1 VKRVRDSAPSAARSN
16 DNAPSALR
24 SNDSASSAARTRQ
37 RVKHSA
43 SSHAS
48 GANVDTHALL
58 ALRAFEEKLGLVARA
73 ARLLPAI
80 TARNAAGERLRLQAV
95 LEAGELPLPHFEYAN
110 PKPCR
115 ASLRWLDQLR
125 GEAKRLPASALYLDK
140 LEELELDVALL
151 GSLGDARLVRPL
163 AARRF
168 GTGDELVALEDGPVS
183 LFDYSRRLLLGHV
196 VRRPQR
202 PSIPPDASDGVQSLR
217 AIIERVASAAGLQ
230 VSVRVEPNLTAGAA
244 TGERTVYVAD
254 RLFGA
259 REAWRL
265 ALHEVLGHLTS
276 AANGSAQ
283 PLRLLE
289 WGTASSFADQEGVAL
304 CIEAEFGFL
313 DRGRL
318 RSLAGRVLATRF
330 MHAGA
335 SFGETA
341 RTLFREQGFAAA
353 ESIAITER
361 AYRGGG
367 VARDAG
373 YLLGFMRVRE
383 AVRSGQ
389 TTLDELRMG
398 RVGVSSLPEIREL
411 MRAGLVRP
419 AIHRPNLSRSCFST
433 SSGTM
438 P

>member
-1 VKRVRDSAPSAARSN
+1 VKRSATRRALARL
-16 DNAPSALR
+16 APPLATACDATERLPALR
-24 SNDSASSAARTRQ
+24 LPEQ
-37 RVKHSA
+37 
-43 SSHAS
+43 
-48 GANVDTHALL
+48 HALRDFEDKL
-58 ALRAFEEKLGLVARA
+58 ALVARA
-73 ARLLPAI
+73 VRLLPAI
-80 TARNAAGERLRLQAV
+80 TARNAAAERARLQAE
-95 LEAGELPLPHFEYAN
+95 LEAGELPVPRFEYAN

-125 GEAKRLPASALYLDK
+125 GEAKQLPASALYLAK

-151 GSLGDARLVRPL
+151 GCLGDARLVRPL

-168 GTGDELVALEDGPVS
+168 GTGDEHVLLEEGPISLV
-183 LFDYSRRLLLGHV
+183 DYSRKLLLGRV
-196 VRRPQR
+196 VRRSPR
-202 PSIPPDASDGVQSLR
+202 PSLPSDAPAGTPSLR
-217 AIIERVASAAGLQ
+217 AIIEDVARAAGLT

-244 TGERTVYVAD
+244 TGDRTVYVAD
-254 RLFGA
+254 RLFSP

-276 AANGSAQ
+276 AANGRKQ

-289 WGTASSFADQEGVAL
+289 WGTAFSFADQEGVAL
-304 CIEAEFGFL
+304 CVEAQYGLL

-318 RSLAGRVLATRF
+318 RSLAGRVLATRS

-341 RTLFREQGFAAA
+341 RLLFRECGFAAA
-353 ESIAITER
+353 ESIAISER
-361 AYRGGG
+361 AHRGGG

-373 YLLGFMRVRE
+373 YLLGFVRVR
-383 AVRSGQ
+383 AAIRSGL

-398 RVGVSSLPEIREL
+398 RVSLGALPALREL
-411 MRAGLVRP
+411 VQAGLLQP
-419 AIHRPNLSRSCFST
+419 PSHRPNLSRSCFST
-433 SSGTM
+433 NSGTM